1 MRAVLRACIAT
12 LSLNCLSSLPCA
24 FNHCPVPSPASA
36 AALFQLAF
44 HLCLSPL
51 PFGIP
56 LRLCL
61 SPVPFSFAF
70 CRCQVEP
77 LLLLCRAALRRQGWS
92 WWKGPGPLTTWMTFC
107 SAGKRSPTTRLC
119 SLLTTPALMSSLVSS
134 TPTLSLYWEMRTM
147 SHCLVRLR
155 FGT

>member
-24 FNHCPVPSPASA
+24 FNHCPVPLPASA
-36 AALFQLAF
+36 AAPFRLA
-44 HLCLSPL
+44 
-51 PFGIP
+51 

-70 CRCQVEP
+70 RRCQVEP